1 LIGRIV
7 GPAWAPSSSHK
18 VEMKVPRRVFSVDG
32 GSGWLAAR
40 SDQNGIGGDMH
51 LFDMLGIEVEGPEGP
66 VQVEATFAALPPN
79 HGGPTI
85 CTRERFLGE
94 VRDRAGRRW
103 HAMIEDRHARF
114 LGPADE

>member
-1 LIGRIV
+1 MNRALR
-7 GPAWAPSSSHK
+7 AL
-18 VEMKVPRRVFSVDG
+18 SVHG
-32 GSGWLAAR
+32 ASGWRAVRA
-40 SDQNGIGGDMH
+40 DDVEIGGDMP
-51 LFDMLGIEVEGPEGP
+51 LLDMLGIEVEGPDGP
-66 VQVEATFAALPPN
+66 VQVEATFAALPPD

-114 LGPADE
+114 LGPADD